1 MNNRYAKILNKKN
14 PIITGVVHHYW
25 YNNAD
30 EKNQYYFIEW
40 IELFFHED
48 EKIIFK
54 RNEESGLIEIVDDN
68 IQELSN
74 QIFENFKGKISIKSI
89 DCSETEWWKGIV
101 NIPTEDGETC
111 LHLVSINK
119 SLSSAELLIKNGA
132 DVNARTT
139 HAEVRLILY

>member
-1 MNNRYAKILNKKN
+1 M
-14 PIITGVVHHYW
+14 
-25 YNNAD
+25 
-30 EKNQYYFIEW
+30 
-40 IELFFHED
+40 FFHED

-101 NIPTEDGETC
+101 NIPGISFIEDPVIEEIDYPEC
-111 LHLVSINK
+111 I
-119 SLSSAELLIKNGA
+119 LIKA
-132 DVNARTT
+132 TKAAMLICP
-139 HAEVRLILY
+139 AEEEGINLERFNEE